1 MSADG
6 TGRTSALR
14 ALALLCV
21 ATSAAI
27 LLLALSLPTVFFKP
41 LNGPDEIYSIYG
53 GVVSLWKDGSP
64 ISAGIVFAFSIVFP
78 SGKLL
83 FLAWLGL
90 RGVAGPLAQR
100 VLRALVVLGKWSF
113 VDVFII
119 ALFVGSFLPSA
130 LARSSSRPGIH
141 LFALAILLS
150 MVAARLVS
158 RVVGVGESRRPPRAG
173 TGFRWRALLSL
184 ACLVLIGLALREVH
198 YVIRPPESLFSA
210 LFPPTRVGL
219 LPTLGELW
227 SEGERRMAIHVG
239 LFVLVVP
246 VLRCVAAILLALV
259 RRTAVR
265 LWADRLDEWSM
276 IDVFLLALA
285 LVFDKLSELT
295 DTSLAPAFWLLLAAG
310 LVSELDALLVR
321 RDREPALP
329 APRPDGRSVS
339 S

>member
-1 MSADG
+1 M
-6 TGRTSALR
+6 
-14 ALALLCV
+14 LALLCV
-21 ATSAAI
+21 AASGGI
-27 LLLALSLPTVFFKP
+27 LILALSLPTVFFKP
-41 LNGPDEIYSIYG
+41 LNGLDEVYSIYG
-53 GVVSLWKDGSP
+53 GVVSLWRDGSP
-64 ISAGIVFAFSIVFP
+64 ISAGIVFAFSILFP

-83 FLAWLGL
+83 FLGWLGV
-90 RGVAGPLAQR
+90 RGDCGPLAKR
-100 VLRALVVLGKWSF
+100 VLRVLVVVGKWSF

-150 MVAARLVS
+150 MAAARLVS
-158 RVVGVGESRRPPRAG
+158 RVVGVAESRRPPRAG
-173 TGFRWRALLSL
+173 AGFRWRAFLSL
-184 ACLVLIGLALREVH
+184 ASLVLIGLALREVH
-198 YVIRPPESLFSA
+198 YVIRPPASLFST

-227 SEGERRMAIHVG
+227 GEGERRMAGLIG

-246 VLRCVAAILLALV
+246 VLRCLTALLLAGV
-259 RRTAVR
+259 RRAGVR
-265 LWADRLDEWSM
+265 LWAGRLDEWSM

-295 DTSLAPAFWLLLAAG
+295 ETSLAPAFWLLLAAG

-321 RDREPALP
+321 LDREPALP
-329 APRPDGRSVS
+329 APLPDERPVS